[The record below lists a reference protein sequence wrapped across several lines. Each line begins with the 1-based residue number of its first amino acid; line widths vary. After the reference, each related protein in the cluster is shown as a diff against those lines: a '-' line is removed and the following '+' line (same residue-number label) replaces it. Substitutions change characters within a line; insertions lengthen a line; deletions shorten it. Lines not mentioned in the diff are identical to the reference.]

1 MLDVDALLAPV
12 EGPSP
17 CGPYFEYEP
26 IDELERFAAGKGE
39 QRLGDVVVP
48 AEEPDWSAVRDRAVE
63 LFKSTKDLRV
73 AVLLTRALVRTAQ
86 LAGLAEGLALVHGM
100 LDRYWDGVHPPLA
113 IDGEHD
119 PHVRMNVLAT
129 LADHGGLVRDV
140 RNALLVPG
148 APLVRV
154 TVREALVAAGKQPPA
169 QGETVR
175 AMAGIAAAITASVD
189 KNRANLEGVVTSL
202 RLARAI
208 VRLVQG
214 KEEPDVTLNLGALA
228 DPLAGVAPLCESAI
242 GTLAASQGTNAQGMS
257 ADGTPMDGTPMN
269 GMPMNGTPLNG
280 AQGGAANGHGWHGE
294 VLNREEAIRQLDS
307 ICSFFERTEPGNPA
321 PLFIRRGQR
330 MLNKSFVDIIREL
343 APDSLNRIED
353 IAGLKK
359 GDAK

>member
-17 CGPYFEYEP
+17 CGPYLEYEP

-63 LFKSTKDLRV
+63 LFKTTKDLRV

-86 LAGLAEGLALVHGM
+86 LAGLAEGLALVHGL

-140 RNALLVPG
+140 RNAWLVPG

-175 AMAGIAAAITASVD
+175 AIAGIAAAIAASVD

-228 DPLAGVAPLCESAI
+228 DTLAGVAPLCESAI
-242 GTLAASQGTNAQGMS
+242 GTPAASQGTNAQCMS
-257 ADGTPMDGTPMN
+257 ADGTPMNGTPMN
-269 GMPMNGTPLNG
+269 GTALNGTAPNG

>member
-1 MLDVDALLAPV
+1 MNRCDPADILSNAKELFVLDVDALLAAIP
-12 EGPSP
+12 GPSP
-17 CGPYFEYEP
+17 CGPYLEYEP
-26 IDELERFAAGKGE
+26 VDELQRFAAGKGE

-48 AEEPDWSAVRDRAVE
+48 AEEADWSAVRDRAVD
-63 LFKSTKDLRV
+63 LFASTKDLRV

-86 LAGLAEGLALVHGM
+86 MAGLAQGLALVHAL
-100 LDRYWDGVHPPLA
+100 LDRYWDSVNPPLT

-129 LADHGGLVRDV
+129 LADGAGLVRDV
-140 RNALLVPG
+140 RNAMLVPG

-154 TVREALVAAGKQPPA
+154 TVRDALVATGKQQPA
-169 QGETVR
+169 QGEAVR
-175 AMAGIAAAITASVD
+175 GLPGISAAISASAD
-189 KNRANLEGVVTSL
+189 KNRANLEGVGASL
-202 RLARAI
+202 QLARGI

-214 KEEPDVTLNLGALA
+214 KDEPDITLNLAALV
-228 DPLAGVAPLCESAI
+228 DVLAAVAPLCESAV
-242 GTLAASQGTNAQGMS
+242 GALAPAPGAPVAGL
-257 ADGTPMDGTPMN
+257 DGGLGRPIDGGTP
-269 GMPMNGTPLNG
+269 
-280 AQGGAANGHGWHGE
+280 NGHGWNGE
-294 VLNREEAIRQLDS
+294 VLSREEAIRQLDS

-359 GDAK
+359 ADAK